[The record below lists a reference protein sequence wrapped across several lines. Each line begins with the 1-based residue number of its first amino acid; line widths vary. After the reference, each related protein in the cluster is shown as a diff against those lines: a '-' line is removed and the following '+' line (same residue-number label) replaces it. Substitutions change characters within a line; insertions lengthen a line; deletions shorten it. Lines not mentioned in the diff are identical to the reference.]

1 MAKQTKKFGIGST
14 LKKKVELKPAV
25 SKDIDNIEEKV
36 AKIHSK
42 EPKAVETAPK
52 VAEQKV
58 STISRTPARKPSVKK
73 PAKPAK
79 EEMKRLTIDIPKSL
93 HRKLKSKTADE
104 EVSIKDLLN
113 KLILKYVGK
122 S

>member
-14 LKKKVELKPAV
+14 LKKKIELKPTV

-36 AKIHSK
+36 AKIHSNESK
-42 EPKAVETAPK
+42 KLETVSEPTPKVQKTKTVTKKAVAK
-52 VAEQKV
+52 EQK
-58 STISRTPARKPSVKK
+58 
-73 PAKPAK
+73 K

-93 HRKLKSKTADE
+93 HKRLKSRTAED

-113 KLILKYVGK
+113 KLILKYVSK
-122 S
+122 

>member
-14 LKKKVELKPAV
+14 LKKKIELKPAV
-25 SKDIDNIEEKV
+25 SKDVDSIEEKV
-36 AKIHSK
+36 AKIHSNEPKAPESTSKPARAKVEQPKAAVKKTAVK
-42 EPKAVETAPK
+42 EPK
-52 VAEQKV
+52 
-58 STISRTPARKPSVKK
+58 
-73 PAKPAK
+73 K

-93 HRKLKSKTADE
+93 HRRLKSRTAEE

-122 S
+122 

>member
-14 LKKKVELKPAV
+14 LKKKVELKPAI

-36 AKIHSK
+36 AKIHSN
-42 EPKAVETAPK
+42 EPEAPKPVAKVAPVKTPTPK
-52 VAEQKV
+52 VATRKKV
-58 STISRTPARKPSVKK
+58 VKVVE
-73 PAKPAK
+73 K

-93 HRKLKSKTADE
+93 HRRLKSRTAE
-104 EVSIKDLLN
+104 EDVSIKDLLN

-122 S
+122 

>member
-14 LKKKVELKPAV
+14 LKKKVALKPVV
-25 SKDIDNIEEKV
+25 SKDLDTIEEKV
-36 AKIHSK
+36 AKIHSN
-42 EPKAVETAPK
+42 EPKELVEPPK
-52 VAEQKV
+52 V
-58 STISRTPARKPSVKK
+58 VKK
-73 PAKPAK
+73 SPKPRISTRKVAKPVEK

-93 HRKLKSKTADE
+93 HRRLKSKTANE

-122 S
+122 